1 MVKSSLPWYRR
12 EAEEALRAF
21 KSDTRNGLEE
31 EEASARLQEHG
42 PNELVRVAKTPWYVV
57 IIRQFTDLLILVLF
71 AAAAISLAIGELGD
85 AVTILVIILLN
96 GILGFVQEFKA
107 ENAIEALRQMLH
119 PTCKVLRDAK
129 EKLIDAKL
137 VVPGDIVFLEI
148 GDRIPADLRL
158 IESFNLKTD
167 ESSLTGESS
176 SVAKNSAAITEE
188 APLSEQAGMAWMG
201 TAVVNGRGIGVVVE
215 TGMHTQFGKIA
226 TMTQRVKPQSTPL
239 QKKLA
244 VLGKNLAL
252 YSVAISMLVALI
264 GWLLGKDLFEMFLTG
279 VALAVA
285 VVPEGLPAVV
295 TITLA
300 LGIRA
305 MARQKAL
312 LRRLQAAETLG
323 AATTICTDK
332 TGTITQNQMTVKKI
346 WLYSGMIEVTG
357 NGYDPAGHFEEAG
370 EKVDY
375 AGRKDL
381 LLLLRCALV
390 CNHARVQKSPTGWET
405 IGEPTEAALIVAAYK
420 AWLYPEESEVRM
432 SEFSFSSSRKR
443 MSVIAHEKEGAIAYV
458 KGAPEVILA
467 RSTQFLKVDK
477 VVVLG
482 DDDREKAEEVYQE
495 MAGSG
500 LRTLALAY
508 RALPKETVFSEEKV
522 ENDLVLLG
530 IVGIMDPPHEE
541 VPDAVTTAFEAGINV
556 IMITGDSP
564 DTARA
569 IAKLVGLR
577 AEKAVVSREL
587 AKMEDAELETLLEG
601 RALFA
606 RARPDDKLRIVK
618 ILKSKDEVVA
628 MTGDGVNDAPA
639 LKEADI
645 GIAMGIK
652 GTDVAKSASDMVLTD
667 DNFAS
672 IINAVR
678 EGRREYDN
686 IKKFVQ
692 YLMASN
698 TGEVIAIFVNILL
711 GGPLILIPVQILWMN
726 LVTDGMTAVSL
737 GLEPAEKGIMKRP
750 PREVDEPILDRNGVM
765 MIFVLGSYIGLA
777 TIWLFHHYLS
787 KDPENGLL
795 LAQTVAFTGIIILEK
810 MIVFNFRSLRGSIWS
825 VGFFSNKWILIA
837 IAATVALQVGA
848 VYLPF
853 MQEAL
858 HTVPMGW
865 EEWGIILIVSLP
877 IFVLTE
883 LYKWFRWRDVSR

>member
-1 MVKSSLPWYRR
+1 VENNTSWYRR
-12 EAEEALRAF
+12 EAEEALSAL
-21 KSDTRNGLEE
+21 KGDAKNGLEE
-31 EEASARLQEHG
+31 EEAAARLQENG
-42 PNELVRVAKTPWYVV
+42 PNELVRIAKTSWYVV
-57 IIRQFTDLLILVLF
+57 FIRQFTDLLILVLF
-71 AAAAISLAIGELGD
+71 AAAAISLVIGEFGD
-85 AVTILVIILLN
+85 AVTILVIIALN

-119 PTCKVLRDAK
+119 PTCKVLRGSK
-129 EKLIDAKL
+129 EKLIDAKQL
-137 VVPGDIVFLEI
+137 VPGDIVFLEI
-148 GDRIPADLRL
+148 GDRVPADLRL
-158 IESFNLKTD
+158 VESFNLKAD
-167 ESSLTGESS
+167 ESSLTGESA
-176 SVAKNSAAITEE
+176 SVAKNSAIITEE
-188 APLSEQAGMAWMG
+188 APLSEQSNMAWMG
-201 TAVVNGRGIGVVVE
+201 TAVVNGRGTGVVVE
-215 TGMHTQFGKIA
+215 TGMRTQFGKIA
-226 TMTQRVKPQSTPL
+226 AMTQRVETQATPL

-244 VLGKNLAL
+244 VLGKKLAL
-252 YSVAISMLVALI
+252 YSVAVSVLVSLI
-264 GWLLGKDLFEMFLTG
+264 GWLLGKELFEMFLTG

-332 TGTITQNQMTVKKI
+332 TGTLTKNQMTVKKI
-346 WLYSGMIEVTG
+346 WLARSMVEVTG

-370 EKVDY
+370 EKIDY

-390 CNHARVQKSPTGWET
+390 CNHARVQKRDAEWET

-420 AWLYPEESEVRM
+420 AWLYPEESEVTL

-467 RSTQFLKVDK
+467 RSTRLFNADK
-477 VVVLG
+477 VVELG
-482 DDDREKAEEVYQE
+482 SDDRKKAESVYE
-495 MAGSG
+495 AMAGSG

-508 RALPKETVFSEEKV
+508 RRLPKETVLSEEVV

-541 VPDAVTTAFEAGINV
+541 VPDAVKTASEAGINV

-564 DTARA
+564 DTAGA
-569 IAKLVGLR
+569 VAELIGLR
-577 AEKAVVSREL
+577 TERAVVSGEL
-587 AKMEDAELETLLEG
+587 AKMEDAALENLLDG

-606 RARPDDKLRIVK
+606 RARPEDKLRIVRV
-618 ILKSKDEVVA
+618 LKGRKEVVA

-645 GIAMGIK
+645 GIAMGVR

-698 TGEVIAIFVNILL
+698 TGEVIAIFANILL
-711 GGPLILIPVQILWMN
+711 GGPLILLPVQILWMN

-737 GLEPAEKGIMKRP
+737 GLEPAEKAIMKRP
-750 PREVDEPILDRNGVM
+750 PRKVDDPILDRYGVM

-787 KDPENGLL
+787 KDPENGIF

-810 MIVFNFRSLRGSIWS
+810 MIVFNFRSLRGPIWS

-865 EEWGIILIVSLP
+865 EEWGTIFMISLP

-883 LYKWFRWRDVSR
+883 LYKWIRWRAAGE